1 MYILSSFPCWNAYSQ
16 NDLGVRFTCM
26 YLTPYMVN
34 SQLDKNV
41 ENGFEPEGILYTK
54 SNFVAKFAHVSE
66 MNLSTN
72 EGKVLGE

>member
-1 MYILSSFPCWNAYSQ
+1 MH
-16 NDLGVRFTCM
+16 V

-54 SNFVAKFAHVSE
+54 SNFVAKFAHVPE